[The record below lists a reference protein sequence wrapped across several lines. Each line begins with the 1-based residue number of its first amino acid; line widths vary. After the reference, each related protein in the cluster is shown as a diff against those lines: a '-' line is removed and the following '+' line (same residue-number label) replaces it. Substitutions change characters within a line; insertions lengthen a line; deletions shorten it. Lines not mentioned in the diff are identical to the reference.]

1 MFFVFHA
8 SVFPHYGLL
17 SLYVCISHILPA
29 VTNESFSCGL
39 NASCIEILN
48 AQVCVPPRHGVYPAP
63 QLAESAPPHVQPG
76 VHVHTYL
83 YLYMC
88 VCLGETDREVS
99 LMVPCCHWRKPI
111 MGHAGVSGTPPTNII
126 HTHSFSTHLY
136 GCDRKAA
143 SLLFPPAIWR
153 PSKVLPPL
161 AWYEIR
167 LCSPCHFFSFLFNG
181 ETDGLAWWYKLAR
194 IKRL

>member
-63 QLAESAPPHVQPG
+63 QLAESPPRTSSQVCMCTRICIFTRVCVWERQTERSLLWFHAVTEESRLWDMPG
-76 VHVHTYL
+76 CQEH
-83 YLYMC
+83 
-88 VCLGETDREVS
+88 
-99 LMVPCCHWRKPI
+99 P
-111 MGHAGVSGTPPTNII
+111 PPT
-126 HTHSFSTHLY
+126 LY
-136 GCDRKAA
+136 TLTVFPLICMDATAKLRLFCFLLPSGDRAKC
-143 SLLFPPAIWR
+143 FPP
-153 PSKVLPPL
+153 
-161 AWYEIR
+161 
-167 LCSPCHFFSFLFNG
+167 
-181 ETDGLAWWYKLAR
+181 
-194 IKRL
+194 